1 MRAIERA
8 YNWVQGLSDEQKAE
22 MQKDFNA
29 ARLAIIEA
37 FKDPAI
43 TLAQVEML
51 FNADSGKVKK
61 ESLMAEL
68 DEKRK
73 ELIKIQAEIDSLV
86 QQIEVVDFATRK
98 PTDERLMWQQVREK
112 QIEHRVAEGLKRAE
126 LQNAIKSKVSE
137 IANVSENEIT
147 EILDDG
153 TKTKKRSKKNS

>member
-1 MRAIERA
+1 
-8 YNWVQGLSDEQKAE
+8 
-22 MQKDFNA
+22 
-29 ARLAIIEA
+29 
-37 FKDPAI
+37 
-43 TLAQVEML
+43 
-51 FNADSGKVKK
+51 
-61 ESLMAEL
+61 MAEL

-137 IANVSENEIT
+137 ITNVSENEIT